1 MISRYGPNGLP
12 TITVLQGIKD
22 YLKGDVEVVYS
33 KGCNIIDKEWPG
45 SEVLP
50 AVLTAEEVADMDKA
64 VSEAQSAD
72 VIIAVMGEDE
82 YRVGESRS
90 RTSLELPGRQRELL
104 QALHATGKPVVL
116 VLINGQPLTINWEDQ
131 NLPAILEAWFPSFQG
146 GKIIAETLFGDYNP
160 GGKLTVTFPKSVGQI
175 ELNFPFKKGSHGT
188 QPSSGPNGSGSTR
201 VLGALYPFGYGLS
214 YTTFAYSN
222 LEVTAPAKGTQGEVQ
237 ISFDIT
243 NTGKYAG
250 EEVAQLYVRDL
261 VSSVVTYDSRLR
273 GFQRVLLQPNE
284 TKRMHFTLKPADLE
298 LLDRNMEW
306 TVEPGTFEVRV
317 GASSED
323 IRLKKKFTLIE

>member
-1 MISRYGPNGLP
+1 MP

-33 KGCNIIDKEWPG
+33 KGCNIIDKEWPA

-188 QPSSGPNGSGSTR
+188 QP
-201 VLGALYPFGYGLS
+201 
-214 YTTFAYSN
+214 
-222 LEVTAPAKGTQGEVQ
+222 EVTAPAKGTQGEVQ